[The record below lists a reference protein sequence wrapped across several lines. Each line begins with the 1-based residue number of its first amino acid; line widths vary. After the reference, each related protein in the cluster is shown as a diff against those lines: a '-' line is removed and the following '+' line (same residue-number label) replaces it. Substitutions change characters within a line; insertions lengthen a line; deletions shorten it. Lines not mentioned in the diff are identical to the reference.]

1 MRSLAPLLAAA
12 AFIASPP
19 AFAAPAPGQPAG
31 QAAAPV
37 QTQSARLGPLVT
49 ASQLAAGGAGPLIL
63 DIRGEAYGQGHISG
77 ALDAPYK
84 LFRGPADN
92 PGALVPVER
101 LQATLSGLGLSK
113 DRPVVIVHQGSDQ
126 DDFGS
131 AARVYWTL
139 KSVGFHDI
147 AILNGGMNAWAA
159 AGLPTDTAAVTPQP
173 RQLAITWD
181 NRWTAGEDEVA
192 RIAAGQEDARLLD
205 ARPPEFFAGGK
216 AHAAASAPG
225 TVPGAQNVP
234 HTEWFAGQTP
244 AVAPPAT
251 AADVAARLGIRPGGE
266 VVTFCNTGH
275 WAATEW
281 FALSELAGLPNVR
294 MYPES
299 MVGYTKGD
307 HRIANK
313 PGLVDNLLRQI
324 KGL

>member
-1 MRSLAPLLAAA
+1 M
-12 AFIASPP
+12 
-19 AFAAPAPGQPAG
+19 
-31 QAAAPV
+31 
-37 QTQSARLGPLVT
+37 T
-49 ASQLAAGGAGPLIL
+49 A
-63 DIRGEAYGQGHISG
+63 Y
-77 ALDAPYK
+77 
-84 LFRGPADN
+84 
-92 PGALVPVER
+92 
-101 LQATLSGLGLSK
+101 
-113 DRPVVIVHQGSDQ
+113 
-126 DDFGS
+126 
-131 AARVYWTL
+131 
-139 KSVGFHDI
+139 
-147 AILNGGMNAWAA
+147 
-159 AGLPTDTAAVTPQP
+159 AVTNPATGQT
-173 RQLAITWD
+173 LATYDTFTDEQI
-181 NRWTAGEDEVA
+181 EDAVA
-192 RIAAGQEDARLLD
+192 R
-205 ARPPEFFAGGK
+205 